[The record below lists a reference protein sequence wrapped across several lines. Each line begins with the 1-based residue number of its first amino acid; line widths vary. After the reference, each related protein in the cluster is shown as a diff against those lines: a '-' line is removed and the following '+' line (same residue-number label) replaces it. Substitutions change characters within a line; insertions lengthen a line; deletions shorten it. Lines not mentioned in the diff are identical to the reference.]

1 VVMSPRVFYILL
13 GQLLCA
19 SRNHWHWCKLVD
31 QGILFSVIGSVALC
45 YQLSRNSSC

>member
-1 VVMSPRVFYILL
+1 MVMSSRVFYILL